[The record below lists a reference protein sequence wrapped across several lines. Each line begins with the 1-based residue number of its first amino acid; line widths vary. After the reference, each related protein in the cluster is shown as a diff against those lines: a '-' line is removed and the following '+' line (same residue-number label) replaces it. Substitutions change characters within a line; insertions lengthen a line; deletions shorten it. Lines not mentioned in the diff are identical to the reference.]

1 MIENAILLQMGCEI
15 PIEMQ
20 REIERRETHKFLS
33 YRGVITSTYLFG
45 ISASMFA
52 VEDFEKISQYRTEI
66 QRLAYERG
74 SRFGEA
80 IPSQILEQAKDTFP
94 EGAELSR
101 QHVEI
106 YHHLEAT
113 LLSD

>member
-1 MIENAILLQMGCEI
+1 MSCEL

-20 REIERRETHKFLS
+20 REIDRRETHKFLS
-33 YRGVITSTYLFG
+33 YRGVTTSMYLFS
-45 ISASMFA
+45 ISISMFTSEEFA
-52 VEDFEKISQYRTEI
+52 KISQYRTEV
-66 QRLAYERG
+66 QRLMDEDGDSSSVPR
-74 SRFGEA
+74 
-80 IPSQILEQAKDTFP
+80 QILEQAKDTFP